1 MGRLS
6 EYFVFMPPTDVQTRD
21 AYLYALGLSLVVLL
35 SAFIHNHG
43 FLQAQEIGE
52 GFVCITP

>member
-6 EYFVFMPPTDVQTRD
+6 EYFVLVNPADEDTRD